1 MALIAALSFPMA
13 VVSVDQT
20 PLPIAQ
26 RFPVPAFTWGRSVD
40 VADVTPNDG
49 SAVEGLGP
57 PYYIPNAVLPEG
69 LYMEP
74 TLGQI
79 WPRIG

>member
-1 MALIAALSFPMA
+1 MALIAACSFPME
-13 VVSVDQT
+13 VVSVDQV
-20 PLPIAQ
+20 PVPIAQ
-26 RFPVPAFTWGRSVD
+26 RFPVPPYTWGVAKEVLYTEEDD
-40 VADVTPNDG
+40 V
-49 SAVEGLGP
+49 GLAP
-57 PYYIPNAVLPEG
+57 PYYVPNAVLPEG